1 MADSTGRILKLLII
15 DDSATVR
22 QAFTRILQDVAGLD
36 IQIAA
41 DPVFA
46 LAKMESR
53 WPDVIICD
61 IEMPRMDGL
70 TFLKKIM
77 AERPTPVVICSTRV
91 ESGSQP
97 ALEALSLGA
106 VDLIAKPKFS
116 VGDTLFRDAEGILQ
130 IIRAAA
136 GARIQARRPS
146 APVEPIRRVARP
158 PSASPR
164 AADGII
170 AIGASTGGTTALE
183 DVLRDLEGAEI
194 PAIVIVQHMPE
205 KFTSAFAQRLNKL
218 LTREICEAADGDRI
232 VAGQVYLAPGAKHM
246 RLNRDAQG
254 LFLDVRPGPAVN
266 YHCPSVDVLFRSVAR
281 VMNRAAVGVI
291 LTGMGNDGTAGMQDM
306 RAAGAINIA
315 QDEASSV
322 VWGMPGEAVA
332 AGCVHTIL
340 PLSEMAAGI
349 CDACVEIGISK
360 S

>member
-1 MADSTGRILKLLII
+1 MEQLKTPLKLLVI

-22 QAFTRILQDVAGLD
+22 QAFLRILQDVPGVDVQTAN
-36 IQIAA
+36 
-41 DPVFA
+41 DPVYA
-46 LAKMESR
+46 LQKMQSR

-77 AERPTPVVICSTRV
+77 TERPTPIVICSTRV

-97 ALEALSLGA
+97 ALDALSFGA

-116 VGDTLFRDAEGILQ
+116 VGDTLFREAEGILQ

-136 GARIQARRPS
+136 QSRLHARKAAAAPAPRRPVRQ
-146 APVEPIRRVARP
+146 APVNA
-158 PSASPR
+158 R

-183 DVLRDLEGAEI
+183 DVLRDLEGAVI

-218 LTREICEAADGDRI
+218 LSREICEASDGDR
-232 VAGQVYLAPGAKHM
+232 VVPGQVYLAPGSMHM

-281 VMNRAAVGVI
+281 IMNGAAVGVI
-291 LTGMGNDGTAGMQDM
+291 LTGMGNDGTAGMQEM
-306 RAAGAINIA
+306 RAAGSVNIA

-332 AGCVHTIL
+332 AGCVNTVL
-340 PLSEMAAGI
+340 PLSEIAAGI
-349 CDACVEIGISK
+349 CDACAEIGISK